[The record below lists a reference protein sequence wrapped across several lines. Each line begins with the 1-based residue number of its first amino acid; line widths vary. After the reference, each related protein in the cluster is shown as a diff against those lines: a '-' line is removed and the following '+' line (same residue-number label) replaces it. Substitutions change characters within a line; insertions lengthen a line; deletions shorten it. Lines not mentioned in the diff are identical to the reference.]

1 MEHITPHI
9 ILSDHI
15 SELEVLHPITL
26 HFIKNEPSK
35 FLTLPYGESNEL
47 SKQEYFT
54 NESGPVN
61 NNYNTIFNS
70 ADYFMKA
77 NFNATTFDEKI
88 KVIDDRLTLE
98 NHKETIGF
106 MISRLISSV
115 QLITES
121 EMEKIVTLYIK
132 FYSTYNNE
140 ILTYSE
146 VFDLVKKKY
155 HL

>member
-9 ILSDHI
+9 ILSDRI

-26 HFIKNEPSK
+26 HFIKNESSK

-47 SKQEYFT
+47 GKQEYFT

-61 NNYNTIFNS
+61 NNYNMIFNS

-115 QLITES
+115 QLISES